1 MPISKKYDAFF
12 KKQQEELVQEQL
24 PKYIERLS
32 WSRSQIQ
39 ELQLNRLKDILSLAK
54 SNSSWHSS
62 RLKDVDVSNFEIS
75 DLSKLPS
82 MTKLDLMNN
91 WDDIV
96 TDHNLKLKMTDH
108 AFDKREEHLVFL
120 DKYHFWASGGST
132 GTRGLFVWSTDDYAH
147 FAAGTLRQRV
157 ADMSSDEKSK
167 DPLIKAV
174 VVARDRI
181 HMSNYLWGLKFIKNM
196 QIHELSVSRSI
207 KEIVESLNKIQPDHI
222 ECFSSVMVGLAHEQ
236 KAGRLNINPLRIG
249 AICEPLFENERNI
262 IEGVFKC
269 PVINFYGS
277 SEVGA
282 HGINGDSGS
291 SLMLSED
298 SVIVEPVDKDGNPVA
313 DGVESD
319 KIFVTSLINKTM
331 PLIRYEITDC
341 VVREKGLYQDTNFR
355 KIKSVTGR
363 MDEGFVY
370 NLDNNKE
377 AVVNRLDFVDGF
389 LKDSNISE
397 YQVVQTSSGADI
409 SVETIGEVDIECVTN
424 IIKDLLS
431 RRGLLAPEV
440 NIKVVEALPRHP
452 QTGKL
457 KRFISM
463 SK

>member
-1 MPISKKYDAFF
+1 
-12 KKQQEELVQEQL
+12 
-24 PKYIERLS
+24 
-32 WSRSQIQ
+32 
-39 ELQLNRLKDILSLAK
+39 
-54 SNSSWHSS
+54 
-62 RLKDVDVSNFEIS
+62 
-75 DLSKLPS
+75 
-82 MTKLDLMNN
+82 
-91 WDDIV
+91 
-96 TDHNLKLKMTDH
+96 
-108 AFDKREEHLVFL
+108 
-120 DKYHFWASGGST
+120 
-132 GTRGLFVWSTDDYAH
+132 
-147 FAAGTLRQRV
+147 
-157 ADMSSDEKSK
+157 
-167 DPLIKAV
+167 
-174 VVARDRI
+174 
-181 HMSNYLWGLKFIKNM
+181 
-196 QIHELSVSRSI
+196 
-207 KEIVESLNKIQPDHI
+207 
-222 ECFSSVMVGLAHEQ
+222 
-236 KAGRLNINPLRIG
+236 
-249 AICEPLFENERNI
+249 
-262 IEGVFKC
+262 
-269 PVINFYGS
+269 
-277 SEVGA
+277 
-282 HGINGDSGS
+282 
-291 SLMLSED
+291 
-298 SVIVEPVDKDGNPVA
+298 
-313 DGVESD
+313 
-319 KIFVTSLINKTM
+319 M